1 MIEIS
6 EQHVFNYVFV
16 RLRETGKSSKFFM
29 IPSCKVDYWPLPGD
43 PAYLVFP
50 PLHLLP
56 FFTHHFSFP
65 TLHISLL
72 HHIILFCFSFF
83 QALYNPLF
91 IFHTSWFYPYF
102 PITQLLWVLL
112 FVLSLH
118 SWVCGLLLQHG
129 GPTRIHTLK
138 GQGFILFQQLY
149 IANSSTA
156 RGGTIHLPSLCQDFV
171 WQELAQVLY
180 SCGEFMGEKC
190 LPLSGKHCAL

>member
-1 MIEIS
+1 MSSHISRGTMIEIS

-72 HHIILFCFSFF
+72 HHIILFLFLIFPSSLQSFVHISYF
-83 QALYNPLF
+83 LVLPLLSNHPTF
-91 IFHTSWFYPYF
+91 VGSVVCS
-102 PITQLLWVLL
+102 VLT
-112 FVLSLH
+112 FLSM
-118 SWVCGLLLQHG
+118 W
-129 GPTRIHTLK
+129 
-138 GQGFILFQQLY
+138 
-149 IANSSTA
+149 
-156 RGGTIHLPSLCQDFV
+156 PSLTAWWTYQN
-171 WQELAQVLY
+171 
-180 SCGEFMGEKC
+180 
-190 LPLSGKHCAL
+190 PHT